1 MEKFHAQAV
10 DTTETTNS
18 KGGKKGQDIESM
30 AGIVYNL
37 NELKLIVIGYEL
49 EEVCQ
54 FIAEKD
60 GGQGQQGQQQVG
72 ARGHVQ
78 PAKGHQ

>member
-1 MEKFHAQAV
+1 
-10 DTTETTNS
+10 
-18 KGGKKGQDIESM
+18 M